1 MVKVV
6 EKRDI
11 TIPDWF
17 KYLPNDSLLTY
28 KEMVIIFGYS
38 EKTNLQQ
45 LLKTN
50 SLPPPTPAPD
60 ARKNGVKIHVWRVD
74 TVKKFLISKIKEG
87 VTCHM

>member
-11 TIPDWF
+11 TIPYWF

-28 KEMVIIFGYS
+28 KEMVKIFGYS

-50 SLPPPTPAPD
+50 SLPPPTPAPNT
-60 ARKNGVKIHVWRVD
+60 RKNGVKIHVWRAD
-74 TVKKFLISKIKEG
+74 TVKKFLISS
-87 VTCHM
+87 VNDL

>member
-28 KEMVIIFGYS
+28 KEMV
-38 EKTNLQQ
+38 T
-45 LLKTN
+45 
-50 SLPPPTPAPD
+50 
-60 ARKNGVKIHVWRVD
+60 
-74 TVKKFLISKIKEG
+74 
-87 VTCHM
+87 